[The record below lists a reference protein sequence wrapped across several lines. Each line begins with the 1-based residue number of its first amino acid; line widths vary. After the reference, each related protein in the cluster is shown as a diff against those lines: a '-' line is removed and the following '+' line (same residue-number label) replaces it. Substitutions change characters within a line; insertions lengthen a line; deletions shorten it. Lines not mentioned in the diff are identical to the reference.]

1 MDKKLIQQLKDAGV
15 GADIILNL
23 ILQPEEE
30 KVTQP
35 EEVTEE
41 KPEPAPAPK
50 QEAAAPAVPDPIMD
64 KIDKLIGVI
73 QASNIIRSGRESA
86 PEESVDDILAAM
98 VQPRKKE
105 V

>member
-23 ILQPEEE
+23 ILQPDEEP
-30 KVTQP
+30 KTQP
-35 EEVTEE
+35 EEVPE
-41 KPEPAPAPK
+41 KSPEPLPAPK

-105 V
+105 D